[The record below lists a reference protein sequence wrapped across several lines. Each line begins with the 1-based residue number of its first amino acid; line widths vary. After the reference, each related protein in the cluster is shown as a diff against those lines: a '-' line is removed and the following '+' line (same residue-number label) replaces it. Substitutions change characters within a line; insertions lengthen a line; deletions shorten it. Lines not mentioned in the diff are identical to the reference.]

1 AMARGA
7 SPVTPAYAALLEAL
21 MREAEADYALALA
34 AVPRL
39 PEYFQRPV
47 TVAAWVYRGIH
58 GAIRHNGYDNLRLRA
73 RTGAAEKAVLAAR
86 ALWELHRARSSER
99 RCDTT
104 LSLAPGGSVE
114 AA

>member
-1 AMARGA
+1 MRGGA
-7 SPVTPAYAALLEAL
+7 SPVTPAYAALLEEL

-39 PEYFQRPV
+39 PAYFQRPV
-47 TVAAWVYRGIH
+47 AVAAWVYRGIH
-58 GAIRHNGYDNLRLRA
+58 GAIRRNGYDNLRRRA

-99 RCDTT
+99 ETT
-104 LSLAPGGSVE
+104 LSLSPRAPVE
-114 AA
+114 LT